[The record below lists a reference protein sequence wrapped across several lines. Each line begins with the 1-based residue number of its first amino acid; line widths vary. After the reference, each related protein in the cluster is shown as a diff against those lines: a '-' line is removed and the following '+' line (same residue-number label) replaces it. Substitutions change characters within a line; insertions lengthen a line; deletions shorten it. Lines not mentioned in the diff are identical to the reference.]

1 MSDARNVI
9 ELVPHGEAE
18 TVAVA
23 AVETTVETTVAVPR
37 APKAPDVGDPVEKWE
52 GWIAR
57 CAAYMKEKGLA
68 HRSVDALFA
77 DYREREIKRYGARW
91 ATLVREGND
100 VHHLKSI
107 EVEWK
112 WLSYLALKGRLPSF
126 SRYTCRRSY
135 RRSHW

>member
-1 MSDARNVI
+1 MSDARNVV
-9 ELVPHGEAE
+9 ELLPRGEDA

-23 AVETTVETTVAVPR
+23 TVAVATVAAVAVPR

-57 CAAYMKEKGLA
+57 CAAYMKEKGLV

-77 DYREREIKRYGARW
+77 DYREREIKHYGARW
-91 ATLVREGND
+91 ATVVREGND
-100 VHHLKSI
+100 VHHLKSM

-135 RRSHW
+135 RR

>member
-1 MSDARNVI
+1 MKNEVARSDSHTQNPMSDERNVV
-9 ELVPHGEAE
+9 ELVPRGEAE
-18 TVAVA
+18 
-23 AVETTVETTVAVPR
+23 TVAVPR

-77 DYREREIKRYGARW
+77 DYREREIKRYGTRW
-91 ATLVREGND
+91 ATAVREGND
-100 VHHLKSI
+100 VHHLKSM

-135 RRSHW
+135 RR